1 MVTRGFT
8 ERRALGAMDG
18 TPCTVLVCGSNRFIE
33 AVTGHLV
40 AMGAICAERFGG
52 A

>member
-8 ERRALGAMDG
+8 ERRALGG
-18 TPCTVLVCGSNRFIE
+18 TPRTALVCGSNRFIE

-40 AMGAICAERFGG
+40 AMGAIRTERFGG